1 LSEGLNTEKKITGT
15 LLDTTS
21 IRYWSKHK

>member
-1 LSEGLNTEKKITGT
+1 LIESLNTEKKNTEA
-15 LLDTTS
+15 LLDT